1 VLQKVVAEPQAY
13 LEPASPAAAEMAT
26 GTIWTCPMHPEIRQD
41 HPGVCPIC
49 GMTLEPEIA
58 SVDSGPSSELRDM
71 SRRFWVALVLSLP
84 VFILEMGGHLF
95 PAMHQW
101 IPPHISTWVQFAL
114 ATPVVLWAG
123 KPFFVRGW
131 TSVRLRSLNMFT
143 LIVGTGVAWVYSV
156 IGTFAPS
163 LFPAAFRGMDGS
175 VAVYF
180 EAAAVITVL
189 VLLGQVL
196 ELCARAHVRRDQG
209 AAQSGA
215 QDGATD
221 RRR

>member
-163 LFPAAFRGMDGS
+163 LFPASFSRDGWVRRRLFRSRRRHHRACPVGS
-175 VAVYF
+175 
-180 EAAAVITVL
+180 
-189 VLLGQVL
+189 G
-196 ELCARAHVRRDQG
+196 ARALRARARQARSRRCSIWRPRRRDG
-209 AAQSGA
+209 
-215 QDGATD
+215 
-221 RRR
+221 